1 MDLVEHSHS
10 LHDCGVNTTLYF
22 TRQIDP
28 EVSRDEADRVVKNYR
43 ECQSID
49 SIAVRMD
56 GGELSVDDDWRRV
69 SMDVTHHG

>member
-10 LHDCGVNTTLYF
+10 LHHCGVNTTLYF
-22 TRQIDP
+22 AREIDP
-28 EVSRDEADRVVKNYR
+28 EVSRDEADRVVKNCR

-49 SIAVRMD
+49 SSAVRMD